1 MSSPTAPPV
10 PGPRP
15 GWVGGASWH
24 WPTGKGWPENA
35 PVTGLP
41 AAYFIRKMG
50 CFCSGARVSAA
61 PRKPNTPTMGVLAKA
76 MTDEEIAAAAEYFGA
91 RKWTPWTRVI
101 ETDLVPKTRIVG
113 NLFVAIEQVKAELI
127 AGVLLSGRKMRS
139 RPRAC
144 AIRARGSVAD
154 VPVESI

>member
-1 MSSPTAPPV
+1 M
-10 PGPRP
+10 
-15 GWVGGASWH
+15 GA
-24 WPTGKGWPENA
+24 
-35 PVTGLP
+35 
-41 AAYFIRKMG
+41 
-50 CFCSGARVSAA
+50 
-61 PRKPNTPTMGVLAKA
+61 LAKA
-76 MTDEEIAAAAEYFGA
+76 MTDEEIAAAAEYFDA